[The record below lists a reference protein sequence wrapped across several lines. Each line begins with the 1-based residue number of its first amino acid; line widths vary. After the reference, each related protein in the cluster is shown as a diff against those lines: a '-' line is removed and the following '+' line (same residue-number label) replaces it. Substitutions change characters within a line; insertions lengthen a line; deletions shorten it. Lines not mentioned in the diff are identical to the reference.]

1 MADELTD
8 QDRKMAGAL
17 GGVIGAIISGM
28 QSHGHKSPPVFLIKA
43 FLLVSIEEGLS
54 VLEYAERGKMQVSSM
69 SRHLLD
75 LGDRNR
81 RGEPGMRLIT
91 SRANLL
97 DRRRREYMLTAKGHA
112 HLENLGMAMQ
122 RVKDA

>member
-1 MADELTD
+1 
-8 QDRKMAGAL
+8 MAGAL

-28 QSHGHKSPPVFLIKA
+28 ESHGHKSPPVALIAA

-54 VLEYAERGKMQVSSM
+54 VLEYAERGKIPVSTM

-81 RGEPGMRLIT
+81 KGEPGMGLIT

-97 DRRRREYMLTAKGHA
+97 DNRRREYMLTAKGHA
-112 HLENLGMAMQ
+112 LREKLGMAMQ
-122 RVKDA
+122 RAAEV